1 MRNLK
6 HLLAATA
13 ASIVSTA
20 ALAAD
25 LPIAPPPA
33 YAPPPPVDFG
43 GWYLRGDIGFSNQR
57 VGSLKSTDAALYAPL
72 TSFSQTTQFDS
83 AGIYDIGF
91 GYQFNSWFRM
101 DVTGQYRGSANFKG
115 TDLIAFP
122 IGGGAIGNGVDSYT
136 ASKSEWLFLANAY
149 VDLGTWWCI
158 TPFVGAGVGTSRVTI
173 NNFTDF
179 NVPTG
184 GVDVAGSGSK
194 WNFAWA
200 AYAGLAYQVSP
211 NLTVELAYS
220 YVDLG
225 SGVTAN
231 SHAFNASPSPY
242 VFQFNNITSQDVK
255 IGLRWAINPT
265 PVYVP
270 PPLVTK
276 G

>member
-1 MRNLK
+1 MRYLK
-6 HLLAATA
+6 HLLAASA
-13 ASIVSTA
+13 ASILSTA

-33 YAPPPPVDFG
+33 YAPPPVDFG
-43 GWYLRGDIGFSNQR
+43 GWYLRGDIGFSNQHIK
-57 VGSLKSTDAALYAPL
+57 SLRNTDAALYTPL
-72 TSFSQTTQFDS
+72 TSLSETTQFDS
-83 AGIYDIGF
+83 AGIYDVGV
-91 GYQFNSWFRM
+91 GYQFNSWFRV

-115 TDLIAFP
+115 TDLATFP
-122 IGGGAIGNGVDSYT
+122 IGGGAIGNGVDSYS
-136 ASKSEWLFLANAY
+136 ASKSEWLVLANAY

-173 NNFTDF
+173 NNFTDL
-179 NVPTG
+179 NVPAN
-184 GVDVAGSGSK
+184 GVNVAGSGSK

-220 YVDLG
+220 FVDLG

-231 SHAFNASPSPY
+231 SHNFNAPLSPF
-242 VFQFNNITSQDVK
+242 VWQFNNITSQDVK

-265 PVYVP
+265 PVYAP
-270 PPLVTK
+270 PPLITK